1 MRTSFLAR
9 IASVFCATFLVL
21 SVLAT
26 FAIAQS
32 DRGAITGFIRDQSG
46 ANVPNA
52 TVTVRNENNGIESKT
67 TTNGDGYYT
76 VTNIQPG
83 TYTVTAEAAGFKK
96 FEGKNNKLDA
106 SARIAVDG
114 TLAVGS
120 ATETVE
126 VTSTAPMLQSESAAT
141 QKTVDRQ
148 QIDALELNGR
158 NPIFMAQLVPG
169 TRGSTLAQLQAN
181 MSAGPAQINGLVSR
195 IA

>member
-1 MRTSFLAR
+1 MRTNPLAR
-9 IASVFCATFLVL
+9 FASLFSAALLLLCFLTSAL
-21 SVLAT
+21 
-26 FAIAQS
+26 AQS

-67 TTNGDGYYT
+67 TTNQDGYYT
-76 VTNIQPG
+76 VTNILPG
-83 TYTVTAEAAGFKK
+83 TYTITAEAAGFKK
-96 FEGKNNKLDA
+96 YESKNNKLDA

-114 TLAVGS
+114 TLAVGT

-141 QKTVDRQ
+141 QKTVTRQ

-169 TRGSTLAQLQAN
+169 TRGSTLANLYFGHESGTCPDQRRPY
-181 MSAGPAQINGLVSR
+181 AGQS
-195 IA
+195 